1 MIREGLMSI
10 IALRQPTEQVS
21 PTMAEEYGMDAI
33 SHTDV
38 GVSVTRQVSVKTIL
52 AVSALTLFTA
62 FITWRARVLEIA
74 LEQPM
79 NVHVRAPE
87 FQAMRADGTNVSL
100 SDFRG
105 KNVVLTFWAS
115 WCGPCQ
121 GEIGALKGF
130 YEAHHTA
137 SSDFE
142 ILAISTD
149 EDVAQAQRFAREN
162 KLSFPVLLDP
172 HETVARAYEEKG
184 IPTLFVIDKNRNI
197 RYAHVGYD
205 RIDPS
210 RSESVERV
218 LARELGIQ
226 LDEPAN
232 GGRGGA
238 GSD

>member
-1 MIREGLMSI
+1 
-10 IALRQPTEQVS
+10 
-21 PTMAEEYGMDAI
+21 MAGELEMDAI
-33 SHTDV
+33 SHKDV
-38 GVSVTRQVSVKTIL
+38 GVSVTRRVSIKAIL
-52 AVSALTLFTA
+52 AVSALTIFTV
-62 FITWRARVLEIA
+62 FMTWRARVLEIA

-87 FQAMRADGTNVSL
+87 FRAMRADGTSVAL

-105 KNVVLTFWAS
+105 KKVVLTFWAS

-121 GEIGALKGF
+121 EELSELREF

-149 EDVAQAQRFAREN
+149 EDVAQATRFARAK

-184 IPTLFVIDKNRNI
+184 IPTLFVIDKDGNI

-205 RIDPS
+205 RIGPS
-210 RSESVERV
+210 RSGSVERV
-218 LARELGIQ
+218 LARELGIN
-226 LDEPAN
+226 LDQPAN
-232 GGRGGA
+232 GGSGGA
-238 GSD
+238 ASD